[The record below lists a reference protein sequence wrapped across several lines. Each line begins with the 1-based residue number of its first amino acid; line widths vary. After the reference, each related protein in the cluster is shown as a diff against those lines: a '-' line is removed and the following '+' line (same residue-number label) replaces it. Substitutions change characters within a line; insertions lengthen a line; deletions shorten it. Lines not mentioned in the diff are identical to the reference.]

1 MNGDLES
8 EIGFTQSRL
17 HVNAVVRRVLVRIC
31 DRTASNVR
39 GLRRSHARPARVA
52 AYAPARG
59 QRARAPARYPG
70 SRYRFDILWILVR
83 YINPKRNPTRRACA
97 CAGGGTGPTPNQRPR
112 PGPAQPGTATVG
124 VGRWAL
130 WFRAGAGPSGLVPR
144 RPSNPR
150 ELSHR
155 SSRVGRTR
163 PDEAAEA

>member
-59 QRARAPARYPG
+59 QRARARPRGTPVAGTDSTSSGYM
-70 SRYRFDILWILVR
+70 
-83 YINPKRNPTRRACA
+83 NPKRNPTRRACA
-97 CAGGGTGPTPNQRPR
+97 CAGGGTGPTGVRARHSRAQRPCGGGR
-112 PGPAQPGTATVG
+112 CGSPRRGLPA
-124 VGRWAL
+124 L
-130 WFRAGAGPSGLVPR
+130 FRAAR
-144 RPSNPR
+144 RAPVSYLTEVR
-150 ELSHR
+150 ASDA
-155 SSRVGRTR
+155 
-163 PDEAAEA
+163 PDLTKPLKPDR